1 MKGPLA
7 MKSLSKFLPGIA
19 LSMLV
24 GGAAALAQDS
34 QSLSQKKGPMGKI
47 FLSETQGE
55 GQIISDGKIYEPKQ
69 ASAFNASGTVI
80 ETRDRAHQAYVYS
93 NGTGMYLDA
102 NTRVEIQQFTQ
113 EPFLSD
119 RNLENAEPSRSQSDV
134 YLAHGMVGICTN
146 QFVSGSR
153 MVYTTSLA
161 TVNVRGQRLVIKSTS
176 TETVV
181 YVVEGDAT
189 VKIGNKDLGSQVLKT
204 GERATIRSGPGGPS
218 AIVVEPIDRE
228 TMSMLDD
235 KVTIACSSKR
245 TVSFETTGKGAN
257 GADSDEI
264 VAHPTVVAPAAAPN
278 LTVSADR
285 LGTNG

>member
-1 MKGPLA
+1 
-7 MKSLSKFLPGIA
+7 MKSFSKILPGIA
-19 LSMLV
+19 LWVLA
-24 GGAAALAQDS
+24 GGAVSLAQDTP
-34 QSLSQKKGPMGKI
+34 SLGQKKGPMGKI
-47 FLSETQGE
+47 YLSETQGE

-80 ETRDRAHQAYVYS
+80 ETRERAHQAYVYS

-113 EPFLSD
+113 EPFQSE
-119 RNLENAEPSRSQSDV
+119 RNSENAEPSRSQSDV
-134 YLAHGMVGICTN
+134 HLAHGMVGICTN

-161 TVNVRGQRLVIKSTS
+161 TVNVRGQRLVIKATP
-176 TETVV
+176 TETVI
-181 YVVEGDAT
+181 YLLEGDVT
-189 VKIGNKDLGSQVLKT
+189 VKIGNKDSGSQVLRS

-235 KVTIACSSKR
+235 KVTIACTSKR
-245 TVSFETTGKGAN
+245 TVSFESIGKGPD
-257 GADSDEI
+257 GSDDGEI
-264 VAHPTVVAPAAAPN
+264 VAHPTVTAPASSPN